1 MLAVVSVGDMAA
13 QPTKQTVPSPAAAK
27 VANCIG
33 FIILGGY
40 F

>member
-1 MLAVVSVGDMAA
+1 MAA
-13 QPTKQTVPSPAAAK
+13 QPAKQAAPTPAAAK